1 MFNIF
6 FFQLQLTKVNNF
18 SNVLINFVSVNKNM
32 VDSDKTWNKRKTED

>member
-1 MFNIF
+1 
-6 FFQLQLTKVNNF
+6 LQLTKVNNF